1 MIDIQFIRDNAEL
14 VAEKSKQKGY
24 KVDISA
30 LLAQDEQRRKLLTQ
44 VEALRQQRNVL
55 SNANKGEK
63 PTAAQINS
71 GKAIKEKLS
80 LLEIELE
87 TIDADYYKLLR
98 QVPNIPTASVPV
110 GSSEDENVVIG
121 TIGAPTKF
129 DFEPKSHAEIGE
141 TKGWIDRDRA
151 AKIAGSRFV
160 YLKGSIVQLQFAII
174 QWVMSVLTD
183 EEILKTIIEANNLK
197 VSAKAFEPVLPPAI
211 VKTDAYKATGR
222 LNEDEVT
229 YKLAGDDE
237 QWLNAS
243 AEHSL
248 CNMYMDEIL
257 PADTLPRRYIG
268 YATSFRREAGTYGKD
283 MEGII
288 RLHQFDKLEMEV
300 FSSPETGEE
309 EHKFLIAIQAYLV
322 GKLGLPY
329 RLLQKCTFDIG
340 FPNASGW
347 DVEVWVPSQNKYRE
361 THSADFMT
369 DYQARA
375 LKTRVK
381 NDDGNIVFAHT
392 NDATAFALGR
402 IIAFII
408 ENYQTSDGNVRIP
421 EVLKTYM
428 GGREIL

>member
-30 LLAQDEQRRKLLTQ
+30 LLDQDEQRRKLLTQ
-44 VEALRQQRNVL
+44 VEALRQQRNEI
-55 SNANKGEK
+55 SDAAKGQK
-63 PTAAQINS
+63 PTPEQIQK
-71 GKAIKEKLS
+71 GKEIKEKITM
-80 LLEIELE
+80 LEVELE
-87 TIDADYYKLLR
+87 TTEADFHNLIKK
-98 QVPNIPTASVPV
+98 VPNIPTNSVPV
-110 GSSEDENVVIG
+110 GFSEDENVVIETVG
-121 TIGAPTKF
+121 EPTKF

-141 TKGWIDRDRA
+141 LTGWIDRERA
-151 AKIAGSRFV
+151 TKVAGTRFT
-160 YLKGSIVQLQFAII
+160 YLKGPLVQLQFALV
-174 QWVMSVLTD
+174 QWVLSVLTD
-183 EEILKTIIEANNLK
+183 EAILKDIINSNNLK
-197 VSAKAFEPVLPPAI
+197 LEPKAFEPVLPPAI
-211 VKTDAYKATGR
+211 VKTEAYLATGR
-222 LNEDEVT
+222 LDEANVT
-229 YKLAGDDE
+229 YKLAGEDE

-257 PADTLPRRYIG
+257 AADTLPRRYIG
-268 YATSFRREAGTYGKD
+268 YATSFRRESGTYGKD

-300 FSSPETGEE
+300 FSTPETGEE

-347 DVEVWVPSQNKYRE
+347 DVEVWVPTQNKYRE

-369 DYQARA
+369 DFQARS

-381 NDDGNIVFAHT
+381 NSDGSIVFAHT

-402 IIAFII
+402 TMAFII
-408 ENYQTSDGNVRIP
+408 ENYQTKEGQVRVP
-421 EVLKTYM
+421 EVLKPYL
-428 GGREIL
+428 GGKEQL

>member
-30 LLAQDEQRRKLLTQ
+30 LLDQDEQRRKLLTQ
-44 VEALRQQRNVL
+44 VEALRQQRNEI
-55 SNANKGEK
+55 SDAAKGQK
-63 PTAAQINS
+63 PTPEQIQK
-71 GKAIKEKLS
+71 GKEIKEKITM
-80 LLEIELE
+80 LEVELE
-87 TIDADYYKLLR
+87 TTEADFHNLIKK
-98 QVPNIPTASVPV
+98 VPNIPTNSVPV
-110 GSSEDENVVIG
+110 GFSEDENVVIETVG
-121 TIGAPTKF
+121 EPTKF

-141 TKGWIDRDRA
+141 LTGWIDRERA
-151 AKIAGSRFV
+151 TKVAGTRFT
-160 YLKGSIVQLQFAII
+160 YLKGPLVRLQFALV
-174 QWVMSVLTD
+174 QWVLSVLTD
-183 EEILKTIIEANNLK
+183 EAILKDIINSNNLK
-197 VSAKAFEPVLPPAI
+197 LEPKAFEPVLPPAI
-211 VKTDAYKATGR
+211 VKTEAYLATGR
-222 LNEDEVT
+222 LDEANVT
-229 YKLAGDDE
+229 YKLAGEDE

-257 PADTLPRRYIG
+257 AADTLPRRYIG
-268 YATSFRREAGTYGKD
+268 YATSFRRESGTYGKD

-300 FSSPETGEE
+300 FSTPETGEE

-347 DVEVWVPSQNKYRE
+347 DVEVWVPTQNKYRE

-369 DYQARA
+369 DFQARS

-381 NDDGNIVFAHT
+381 NSDGSIVFAHT

-402 IIAFII
+402 TMAFII
-408 ENYQTSDGNVRIP
+408 ENYQTKEGQVRVP
-421 EVLKTYM
+421 EVLKPYL
-428 GGREIL
+428 GGKEQL